1 MIHALAALLSLV
13 QFGGSSMDSNFIMI
27 EVAVI
32 LVFVAIGIV
41 ITIFY
46 ILTLSRALEKCSPQS
61 RTMQPG
67 MTWLMLIPLFNI
79 IWHFFVVL
87 ALSASLSNEFRARGI
102 AAPPEPGKGIGL
114 AMCICS
120 ATCIIPILGAV
131 TGIAYLV
138 LWIMYWVKIAEFSRM
153 LNQPAMV
160 GWTPGGTPG
169 Y

>member
-61 RTMQPG
+61 CSSRRRTRPRR
-67 MTWLMLIPLFNI
+67 L
-79 IWHFFVVL
+79 
-87 ALSASLSNEFRARGI
+87 
-102 AAPPEPGKGIGL
+102 
-114 AMCICS
+114 
-120 ATCIIPILGAV
+120 
-131 TGIAYLV
+131 
-138 LWIMYWVKIAEFSRM
+138 
-153 LNQPAMV
+153 
-160 GWTPGGTPG
+160 
-169 Y
+169 